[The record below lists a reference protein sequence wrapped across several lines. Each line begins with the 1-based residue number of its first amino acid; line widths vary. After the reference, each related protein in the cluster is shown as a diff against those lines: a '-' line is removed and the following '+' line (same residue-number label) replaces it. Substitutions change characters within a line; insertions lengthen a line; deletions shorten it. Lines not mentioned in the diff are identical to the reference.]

1 MKGDKPPLSH
11 TPSLNDSQE
20 HSAVDI
26 MTKLRAGRSGGR
38 FRSGS
43 GDCRLFPNFQAV
55 YGAHPG
61 LV

>member
-1 MKGDKPPLSH
+1 MNGDKPPLSH
-11 TPSLNDSQE
+11 TPSLNGSQE

-43 GDCRLFPNFQAV
+43 RDCCLFPNFEAV
-55 YGAHPG
+55 SGALPG